1 MYLNTRPRD
10 SAISLKRCCPCKIE
24 QSNEKINVSLT
35 FLPWCILFCTSLLF
49 CACVC
54 VCVCRTLT
62 PPTTPKI
69 MYLNTRPRDSAI
81 SLERIFRTRLNKVTK
96 NWMYL

>member
-10 SAISLKRCCPCKIE
+10 SIIRIE

-49 CACVC
+49 CACVF
-54 VCVCRTLT
+54 VCVA
-62 PPTTPKI
+62 P
-69 MYLNTRPRDSAI
+69 
-81 SLERIFRTRLNKVTK
+81 
-96 NWMYL
+96 